1 METPP
6 HPPPTAPAAPA
17 APGGPSVPRGR
28 RLRLVLAVAA
38 GVTALLC
45 LGGVSIA
52 FLLYDDATKIDRSA
66 PDVVV
71 DNYLRAFLVNRD
83 DAEAGLF
90 RCKSPAGLAELDILR
105 TEMMARER
113 QFSMNVHVSWS
124 SLETALAGQQATVST
139 DLRRSVS
146 DGTESLANRWQFGV
160 VDEGGWRVCS
170 ATKVG

>member
-6 HPPPTAPAAPA
+6 HPPPTAPATPA

-71 DNYLRAFLVNRD
+71 SNYLRAQLVARD
-83 DAEAGLF
+83 DKAAALLTCANPSLDAIRNFRGDIESREA
-90 RCKSPAGLAELDILR
+90 
-105 TEMMARER
+105 
-113 QFSMNVHVSWS
+113 QFSTHISVNW
-124 SLETALAGQQATVST
+124 GQLSVQQSGKSATVNTEVVRSLGDGAES
-139 DLRRSVS
+139 DLTTWSIQ
-146 DGTESLANRWQFGV
+146 T